1 MNHILDFDE
10 ALTVVQ
16 SHGSSLQKLEVETE
30 PLLDCLNRVLA
41 EPVTADR
48 DHPPFDRSTRDGFA
62 LRAEDAGSPLKVIG
76 QIRAGESWSGS
87 SLERGCAI
95 EIMTGAPVPEGA
107 NAVAMIEHV
116 EQQGDSLRLA
126 EGRSLTA
133 GENVVPQ
140 GSEAR
145 VGDVVLARGTTI
157 AAAEIALAAACG
169 RTGLFVYRKPRVAIV
184 ATGDELVELDE
195 TPSEQQIRNSNSY
208 SLAALV
214 AEAGAEAVRLPIARD
229 RRDDL
234 ERIILEAR
242 SSDLLLLSG
251 GVSMGK
257 YDLVEEVLHAMGSEF
272 FFTGVR
278 MQPGKPVVFG
288 RLPASGDFPAQ
299 YFFGL
304 PGNPIST
311 QVTFHCF
318 VAPLLRA
325 MAGAIASPPR
335 FAQATLAEDVAAKTG
350 LTRVLPSR
358 LIHDR
363 SNPEVRIVAW
373 QGSGDLA
380 ANARA
385 NCYAVLPPDKEHF
398 DAGDVITILLR

>member
-10 ALTVVQ
+10 ALNVVQ
-16 SHGSSLQKLEVETE
+16 RHGSSLQKLEVETE
-30 PLLDCLNRVLA
+30 PLLGCLNRVLA

-48 DHPPFDRSTRDGFA
+48 DQPPFDRSTRDGFA
-62 LRAEDAGSPLKVIG
+62 LRAQDAGDPLTVIG
-76 QIRAGESWSGS
+76 QIRAGERWSRA
-87 SLERGCAI
+87 SLERGQAI
-95 EIMTGAPVPEGA
+95 EIMTGAPVPTGA
-107 NAVAMIEHV
+107 DAVAMVEHV
-116 EQQGDSLRLA
+116 EQNGDSLYLA
-126 EGRSLTA
+126 EGRLLKA
-133 GENVVPQ
+133 GENIVPR

-145 VGDVVLARGTTI
+145 AGDVVLGRGTTI

-169 RTGLFVYRKPRVAIV
+169 RIGLFVYRRPRVAIV

-195 TPSEQQIRNSNSY
+195 TPGDQQIRNSNSY
-208 SLAALV
+208 GLAALV

-257 YDLVEEVLHAMGSEF
+257 YDLVEEVLHAMSAEF

-288 RLPASGDFPAQ
+288 RLPASGDLSAQ

-335 FAQATLAEDVAAKTG
+335 FAQATLAEDVAAKPG

-385 NCYAVLPPDKEHF
+385 NCYAVFPADKEQF
-398 DAGDVITILLR
+398 RAGDVITVLLR